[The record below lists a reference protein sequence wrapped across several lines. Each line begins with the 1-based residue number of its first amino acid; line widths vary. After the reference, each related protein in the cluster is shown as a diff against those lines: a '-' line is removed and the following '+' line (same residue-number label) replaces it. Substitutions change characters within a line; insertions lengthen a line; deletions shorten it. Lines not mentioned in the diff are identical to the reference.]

1 MVLNLKKW
9 LDCVI
14 VMWDAKLRMNI
25 QVYHLLVCNHLNV
38 TVSRGYCS
46 RRLRRLRKT
55 LGFRMGNRHKFIG
68 KKITVEMLSDSR
80 WGVDCLCCTFMC
92 RYLASVMAG
101 PHMCYQT
108 SDPMTSP
115 SSGICCWFWWRLSV
129 HGVMPC
135 SWSRKPTQ
143 SHGSASTC
151 WHDYAR
157 LPSTVR
163 SWRNSVRAT
172 VSMQRQNL
180 RLRYTAQSPSACFQ
194 RHCVDV

>member
-92 RYLASVMAG
+92 RYRPVLWQGLICATKHLIQWPPPLQVSVAG
-101 PHMCYQT
+101 FDGGWACMELCHAAEA
-108 SDPMTSP
+108 
-115 SSGICCWFWWRLSV
+115 
-129 HGVMPC
+129 
-135 SWSRKPTQ
+135 
-143 SHGSASTC
+143 GSQ
-151 WHDYAR
+151 H
-157 LPSTVR
+157 
-163 SWRNSVRAT
+163 RAT
-172 VSMQRQNL
+172 EALPPVGTTTQGCQ
-180 RLRYTAQSPSACFQ
+180 AQWEAGETLWEPPCRCKDKTWGSGTQHNHLQPVFKDT
-194 RHCVDV
+194 V